1 MRNRIATYNQLASEY
16 PDKTVLRKLA
26 EKHGTDSI
34 SYHREVDKALGPLFR
49 ISWYRIILDEAH
61 AIKNAESSSKLQ
73 RIFATLGI
81 FRATN
86 LLPFA
91 VSIQN
96 LL

>member
-1 MRNRIATYNQLASEY
+1 MPNRIATYSQLTSEY
-16 PDKTVLRKLA
+16 PDKVVLKKLA
-26 EKHGTDSI
+26 EKHGTDGI
-34 SYHREVDKALGPLFR
+34 FYHRALEKAMGPLFR

-61 AIKNAESSSKLQ
+61 AIKNSESSSKVQ
-73 RIFATLGI
+73 RILVTLGI

-91 VSIQN
+91 ASIQN